1 MKNVIKN
8 YFNKELIVYAI
19 AEPDTGHV
27 ALNCS
32 TIRKCVELGKKVLF
46 YSLDQPED
54 RMTKRI
60 GLNDNT
66 NLLIKDKLVNNLEEI
81 NNTIDIFK
89 PDLVIIDYFM
99 LLTRDTKVEDIFVL
113 NRIAKE
119 HNIPFIVVTHLS
131 STDNKGLDFSNVTY
145 EEFKEA
151 NFKSTPLIEE
161 ADRLMLFYKK
171 SETEYMVRVLKNN
184 FTETPQWFSRPSVFD
199 IRDLLN

>member
-1 MKNVIKN
+1 MNKIFKNN
-8 YFNKELIVYAI
+8 YNKEMIIYGI
-19 AEPDTGHV
+19 ATPDTGHV

-81 NNTIDIFK
+81 NNTIDSFK

-131 STDNKGLDFSNVTY
+131 YTVNKGLDFNTITFD
-145 EEFKEA
+145 EFKEA
-151 NFKSTPLIEE
+151 NSNSTPLIEE
-161 ADRLMLFYKK
+161 ADRFILFHQKGPKEYVLKELTNAYG
-171 SETEYMVRVLKNN
+171 ETE
-184 FTETPQWFSRPSVFD
+184 EFD
-199 IRDLLN
+199 IRDLLNEV

>member
-1 MKNVIKN
+1 MKNILRN
-8 YFNKELIVYAI
+8 DFNKEMIVYAI

-81 NNTIDIFK
+81 NNTIDSFK

-171 SETEYMVRVLKNN
+171 SETEYMVRELKNN
-184 FTETPQWFSRPSVFD
+184 FTETPQWFSRPLVFD